1 MCSLLEGLEMLLV
14 ELQMVDLSFRP
25 VDFGPVG
32 FSRVV
37 AGRGELL
44 PLSYD
49 KKENVLFYCR
59 IWRHWRKFAKLCDCE
74 PCLHL
79 PEEGEDFS
87 LSLWESKF

>member
-1 MCSLLEGLEMLLV
+1 MFTAQGWYGWNHLGEKLLV
-14 ELQMVDLSFRP
+14 ELRVIDLSFRP
-25 VDFGPVG
+25 VDFGPVV

-59 IWRHWRKFAKLCDCE
+59 I
-74 PCLHL
+74 
-79 PEEGEDFS
+79 
-87 LSLWESKF
+87 